1 MKLSIIFP
9 VYNERNTLTE
19 ILDDVLSFQMEGI
32 ELEVVIVEGNS
43 TDGTRDLVRG
53 YENRPNVRVIY
64 EEVPRGKGAAV
75 RTGLAEIT
83 GDILLIQDGDLE
95 YRVADYPKVLQPI
108 VDGSAD
114 IVFGSR
120 ALDPDTHWQYRKFK
134 GFEGIYGFVI
144 NFGGVFFTSLFNL
157 LYGTKLSDG
166 ATMFKVY
173 RTSLLEDL
181 ELKSNGFDFDW
192 EMQAKMAKKGCKF
205 HETPVSYKARS
216 RAEGK
221 KIVFWRD
228 GIAVL
233 IAIIRYRFSD

>member
-43 TDGTRDLVRG
+43 TDGTRELVRG
-53 YENRPNVRVIY
+53 YESRPNVRVIY

-108 VDGSAD
+108 IDGSAD

-120 ALDPDTHWQYRKFK
+120 ALDPGTHWQYRKFK

-173 RTSLLEDL
+173 RTSLLKDL

-205 HETPVSYKARS
+205 YETPVSYKARS

-228 GIAVL
+228 GFAVL

>member
-19 ILDDVLSFQMEGI
+19 ILDDVLSFKMEGI

-43 TDGTRDLVRG
+43 TDGTRELVRG

-64 EEVPRGKGAAV
+64 EEAPRGKGAAV
-75 RTGLAEIT
+75 RAGLAEIT

-95 YRVADYPKVLQPI
+95 YSVSDYPKVLQPI

-120 ALDPDTHWQYRKFK
+120 ALDPDTHWQYRKFS
-134 GFEGIYGFVI
+134 GLESIYGFII

-192 EMQAKMAKKGCKF
+192 EMQGKMAKKGCKF
-205 HETPVSYKARS
+205 HEVPVSYKARS

-228 GIAVL
+228 GPAVL